1 MVRSSISA
9 NSAAEAEVYTVE
21 LFKEGGEGAG
31 LSACNDS
38 LPIALGP
45 YDLHRIEGPDR
56 LVMLCDR
63 ARVIRRSDRP
73 V

>member
-1 MVRSSISA
+1 LKA
-9 NSAAEAEVYTVE
+9 NTPSNCSRKAAKAPV
-21 LFKEGGEGAG
+21 

-38 LPIALGP
+38 LPIALGL